1 MFGLGMEGSA
11 AIGSAVFKRLF
22 VLSSVFILLASTFN
36 AQVPTWLSV
45 DLPLYLPTYHVKSQ
59 RSPYTGQSRNLL

>member
-45 DLPLYLPTYHVKSQ
+45 DLPLYLPTM
-59 RSPYTGQSRNLL
+59 